1 MAKKPRDKNQTD
13 DETDTTTTEASSDDE
28 QKTVETPEADK
39 AEKAE
44 TTDADTDTGKAEDA
58 QPAEKPDDD
67 SKTQPE
73 TDEAAAQ
80 SESEEADEKPGE
92 NDAQP
97 GAGKLFTQDD
107 VNRIVAERLKR
118 ASMHTADPSD
128 LQTQAAKIS
137 ELQTQLEALTAE
149 LEARRQAEQVAE
161 WKSGVAAQ
169 YGVPADLLR
178 GDSLEALTAHAMQ
191 LAEYLKPKTDPVSLG
206 NEPAS
211 ANVIDDDPRSQFA
224 RQIYRLATQ

>member
-1 MAKKPRDKNQTD
+1 MARKPREKNQTD
-13 DETDTTTTEASSDDE
+13 DDETTTKGSADDE
-28 QKTVETPEADK
+28 QKPATAN
-39 AEKAE
+39 AEKAANA
-44 TTDADTDTGKAEDA
+44 DAESDTGETDNAE
-58 QPAEKPDDD
+58 PAEPEGR
-67 SKTQPE
+67 TEQAE
-73 TDEAAAQ
+73 TDNQDAT
-80 SESEEADEKPGE
+80 SEDEEQNEKPG
-92 NDAQP
+92 NTDAQP
-97 GAGKLFTQDD
+97 GAAKLFTQED

-118 ASMHTADPSD
+118 ASAKAADPSD

-149 LEARRQAEQVAE
+149 LEARRQADQVAE

-191 LAEYLKPKTDPVSLG
+191 LAEYLKPKTDPISLG

-211 ANVIDDDPRSQFA
+211 VTIPDDDPRAQFA

>member
-1 MAKKPRDKNQTD
+1 MAKKPREHDDETKTD
-13 DETDTTTTEASSDDE
+13 DETATPEQDSETTSEQAETETTG
-28 QKTVETPEADK
+28 KPEADK
-39 AEKAE
+39 AEKPEQGSEPAVSDTE
-44 TTDADTDTGKAEDA
+44 TDKPEASEDNGETDNA
-58 QPAEKPDDD
+58 QPD
-67 SKTQPE
+67 
-73 TDEAAAQ
+73 AA
-80 SESEEADEKPGE
+80 
-92 NDAQP
+92 
-97 GAGKLFTQDD
+97 KLFTQDD

-118 ASMHTADPSD
+118 ASAKAADPAD

-149 LEARRQAEQVAE
+149 LEARRQADQVAE

>member
-1 MAKKPRDKNQTD
+1 MARKPRDKNQDD
-13 DETDTTTTEASSDDE
+13 DETTTKGSTDGE
-28 QKTVETPEADK
+28 QKTAPAE
-39 AEKAE
+39 AEKLESAEPESDAGETDNAEPAEPEDSTEQAE
-44 TTDADTDTGKAEDA
+44 TDGENAT
-58 QPAEKPDDD
+58 PDEE
-67 SKTQPE
+67 E
-73 TDEAAAQ
+73 T
-80 SESEEADEKPGE
+80 SEKPG
-92 NDAQP
+92 NTHAQP
-97 GAGKLFTQDD
+97 GAAKLFTQED

-118 ASMHTADPSD
+118 ASAKSADPSD
-128 LQTQAAKIS
+128 LQTQAAKID

-149 LEARRQAEQVAE
+149 LEARRQADQVAE

-191 LAEYLKPKTDPVSLG
+191 LAEYLKPKTDPISLG

-211 ANVIDDDPRSQFA
+211 VTIPDDDPRAQFA

>member
-1 MAKKPRDKNQTD
+1 MAKKPRENDDDETKTD
-13 DETDTTTTEASSDDE
+13 DETANPEQDSEATSE
-28 QKTVETPEADK
+28 Q
-39 AEKAE
+39 AESE
-44 TTDADTDTGKAEDA
+44 TTGKPDADNAEEPERTSE
-58 QPAEKPDDD
+58 PATSE
-67 SKTQPE
+67 TE
-73 TDEAAAQ
+73 TDKPED
-80 SESEEADEKPGE
+80 SEDNGE
-92 NDAQP
+92 TNDAQP
-97 GAGKLFTQDD
+97 DAAKLFTQED

-118 ASMHTADPSD
+118 ASAKAADPAD
-128 LQTQAAKIS
+128 LQTQAAKIG
-137 ELQTQLEALTAE
+137 ELQAQLEALTAE
-149 LEARRQAEQVAE
+149 LEARRQADQVAE

-224 RQIYRLATQ
+224 RQIYRLATNN

>member
-1 MAKKPRDKNQTD
+1 MARKPRDKNQD
-13 DETDTTTTEASSDDE
+13 DDKNTTAEATDDE
-28 QKTVETPEADK
+28 QKPATAD

-44 TTDADTDTGKAEDA
+44 KSEPADAESDTGETDNAE
-58 QPAEKPDDD
+58 PAEPED
-67 SKTQPE
+67 SEQAE
-73 TDEAAAQ
+73 TDDENATP
-80 SESEEADEKPGE
+80 ENEEQNEKPG
-92 NDAQP
+92 NTNAQP
-97 GAGKLFTQDD
+97 GAGKLFTQED

-118 ASMHTADPSD
+118 ASMKAADPSD
-128 LQTQAAKIS
+128 LQSQAAKID

-149 LEARRQAEQVAE
+149 LEARRQADQVQE

-191 LAEYLKPKTDPVSLG
+191 LAEYLKPKTDPISLG

-211 ANVIDDDPRSQFA
+211 VNIPDDPRAQFA